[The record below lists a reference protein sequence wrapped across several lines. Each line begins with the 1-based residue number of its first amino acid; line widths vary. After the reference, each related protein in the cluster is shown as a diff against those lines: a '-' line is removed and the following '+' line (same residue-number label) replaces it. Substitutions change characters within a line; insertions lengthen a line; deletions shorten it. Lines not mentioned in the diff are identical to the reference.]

1 VVIESGAHLLWLA
14 SDSCLIRFLFPKI
27 MRWTYEEGENED
39 ISARCPEEAQFQ
51 GYSLP
56 PEWAI
61 WDNMTLVPPG
71 VEWDFKYNP

>member
-1 VVIESGAHLLWLA
+1 
-14 SDSCLIRFLFPKI
+14 